1 MRYDVKGRHDIG
13 TPYKFCFEDVGVRN
27 VASDFRDLDE
37 TDIIENI
44 VFHELQA
51 RGFRVVVGVV
61 EAKAK
66 TPQKDEN
73 SNPSYQGKPTRWIF
87 ATRIDAQR
95 KKSQE
100 YESIR
105 HTPIRLKSHRRE
117 RARQP
122 FLRGRRLPASQLAR
136 FLSE

>member
-1 MRYDVKGRHDIG
+1 M
-13 TPYKFCFEDVGVRN
+13 
-27 VASDFRDLDE
+27 
-37 TDIIENI
+37 
-44 VFHELQA
+44 
-51 RGFRVVVGVV
+51 V

-105 HTPIRLKSHRRE
+105 HTLDSFKKDIVAKGQGNPFYAE
-117 RARQP
+117 EG
-122 FLRGRRLPASQLAR
+122 FLRVSLLDFYLNENS
-136 FLSE
+136 SDW